1 MSPTR
6 LASPTL
12 GALAAL
18 LAAAAIA
25 QAPELPGSTYASIAE
40 LPDFSGWWATST
52 ALAPALRASPPPLK
66 PEVAARAR
74 AANPDADPL
83 RYCRPPVFT
92 GSSGGFTE
100 AIELLFTPGRVT
112 LTNERG
118 LVRRIYTGG
127 QTAPPDLDATNT
139 GLSTGRWE
147 GETLVVETALINPS
161 ALLPSGS
168 IGAGVPI
175 GENARITERIS
186 LANPDTLVFDIEV
199 VAPDILTAPYR
210 RTQRYERLPKT
221 IASEITFCSDYDRS
235 VDQTTGAQRFDMT
248 PPAGLAPPPPR

>member
-1 MSPTR
+1 MSTAR
-6 LASPTL
+6 LARATL

-18 LAAAAIA
+18 LASAAMA
-25 QAPELPGSTYASIAE
+25 QAPELPGSTYASIAK

-52 ALAPALRASPPPLK
+52 ALTPALRASPPPLK

-74 AANPDADPL
+74 ATNPDADPL
-83 RYCRPPVFT
+83 RYCRPAVFT

-100 AIELLFTPGRVT
+100 AVELLFTPGRVT

-118 LVRRIYTGG
+118 LIRRIYTAG
-127 QTAPPDLDATNT
+127 QTAPPDLDPTNT
-139 GLSTGRWE
+139 GLSAGRWE
-147 GETLVVETALINPS
+147 GETLVVETTHINPN
-161 ALLPSGS
+161 ALLLSGS

-186 LANPDTLVFDIEV
+186 LQSPDTLTFDVEV

-210 RTQRYERLPKT
+210 RTQRYERLPK
-221 IASEITFCSDYDRS
+221 AVANEITFCSDYDRS